1 MKPLFVAAVAGSLM
15 LFGCNQQQQAAAPA
29 AAPAGA
35 AAEGAYS
42 ATGTL
47 TVVNNDTV
55 MVDSSPVAE
64 LDWPAMN
71 MTYIVPNADM
81 VKDLKPG
88 EPVRFSFRQNGFG
101 YELTSI
107 QKQ

>member
-1 MKPLFVAAVAGSLM
+1 MKPVLVTAFVGSLV

-29 AAPAGA
+29 AAPAEAGT
-35 AAEGAYS
+35 YS

-47 TVVNNDTV
+47 TVVNNDVV
-55 MVDSSPVAE
+55 MIDHGPVAE
-64 LDWPAMN
+64 LDWPAMD
-71 MTYIVPNADM
+71 MTYIVSNPAM

-101 YELTSI
+101 YELTNI